1 MINGANAM
9 DLAALKDQIRTLT
22 PEDRRT
28 LALYILEL
36 EKDHF
41 RDNVGPQIRQDLEG
55 VGKVLQETFE
65 KIKKHIS

>member
-1 MINGANAM
+1 M
-9 DLAALKDQIRTLT
+9 DLDALKAEVRTLA
-22 PEDRRT
+22 PEDRRK

-41 RDNVGPQIRQDLEG
+41 RDNVGPQITQDLEG

-65 KIKKHIS
+65 KIKKHLS

>member
-1 MINGANAM
+1 M
-9 DLAALKDQIRTLT
+9 DLDALKAEVRTLA
-22 PEDRRT
+22 PEDRRK

-41 RDNVGPQIRQDLEG
+41 RDNVGPQITQDLEG

-65 KIKKHIS
+65 KIKKHLT